1 MQKAILFDLDGTLT
15 DSGEGIINSVIP
27 ALEHYGIAIPSREEL
42 RVFVGPPLHDTFLR
56 FGVPADQLDNATEIY
71 RSRYIP
77 IGKFENAPYPGIP
90 ELLETLKAQGHKL
103 FVATS
108 KPEPMAVEILEH
120 FDLARYFDRICG
132 ASMDT
137 SRSSKEAVIAYLLEQ
152 NGSAENMVMVGDTKY
167 DVIGAKAHGIPTI
180 GVSWGYGEIDE
191 MLEAGAA
198 AIANTSQELLELLLG
213 ELLLII

>member
-27 ALEHYGIAIPSREEL
+27 ALEHYGIAIPPREEL

-56 FGVPADQLDNATEIY
+56 FGVPADQLENATKIY

-90 ELLETLKAQGHKL
+90 ELLEMLKSQGHKL

-120 FDLARYFDRICG
+120 FDLAQYFDRICG

-198 AIANTSQELLELLLG
+198 AIAHTTQELLELLLG
-213 ELLLII
+213 E